1 MLYDGGMAHEA
12 KNDRTHRTVV
22 LLRPTEK
29 KQLARLAKEQ
39 KVSASEIIRRSL
51 HAYQPE
57 EDSKAE
63 EEDFRSLLVQ
73 MNTALDSALDNVRS
87 ARMEVAENIQKM
99 RTFRAQHT

>member
-1 MLYDGGMAHEA
+1 MALQT
-12 KNDRTHRTVV
+12 KNDPTHRTVV

-57 EDSKAE
+57 EPSLAE
-63 EEDFRSLLVQ
+63 EEELKSLLVQ
-73 MNTALDSALDNVRS
+73 MNTALDSALENVRS
-87 ARMEVAENIQKM
+87 ARVEVAENIQKM
-99 RTFRAQHT
+99 RTFRAQHA

>member
-1 MLYDGGMAHEA
+1 MPMALQA
-12 KNDRTHRTVV
+12 KNDAAHRTVV

-51 HAYQPE
+51 HAYRPE
-57 EDSKAE
+57 TPSRE
-63 EEDFRSLLVQ
+63 EEADLKILFGK
-73 MNTALDSALDNVRS
+73 MNTALDSALENVRS

-99 RTFRAQHT
+99 RALRAQHS